1 MEAAQ
6 ISFISSTNWTERIG
20 PTAAIATIKKHLK
33 EDVATHLIQ
42 LGEKVQKGWLKLA
55 DKHGLSIKVG
65 GMKPMS
71 HFSFDTENIE
81 AIKAYLIQLML
92 DKGFLASNLY
102 YAMYAHT
109 DEHVNAYL
117 EALDEAF
124 AELATALRQ
133 GDLLDKLK
141 GQPTSVGFQRL
152 T

>member
-6 ISFISSTNWTERIG
+6 TSFISSTNWTERIG
-20 PTAAIATIKKHLK
+20 PTAAIATLKKHLK
-33 EDVATHLIQ
+33 EEVATRLIQ
-42 LGEKVQKGWLKLA
+42 LGEKVQQGWLKLA
-55 DKHGLSIKVG
+55 AKYELSIKVG

-71 HFSFDTENIE
+71 HFSFDTENVE
-81 AIKAYLIQLML
+81 AMKAYLIQLML
-92 DKGFLASNLY
+92 EKGFLASSLY

-109 DEHVNAYL
+109 DEHVKAYL
-117 EALDEAF
+117 EALDGTF
-124 AELATALRQ
+124 AELAGALRR